1 MKKLLALLGLLLVMT
16 SCGNNTTT
24 QSTTTNSDKPAT
36 NAPAKEDDKKAVGFK
51 DGTFKTSAKG
61 MKSDIEL
68 EVVVAEGKI
77 KEIKVVKQDETP
89 ELFEKAKAVINSII
103 EKQSTEVDT
112 VATATV
118 SSKAIIEAVSKVLEK
133 K

>member
-1 MKKLLALLGLLLVMT
+1 MKKLLAILSLLLVMT
-16 SCGNNTTT
+16 ACGNNTTT
-24 QSTTTNSDKPAT
+24 TSTASA
-36 NAPAKEDDKKAVGFK
+36 GYK

-61 MKSDIEL
+61 RNADIEL
-68 EVVVAEGKI
+68 EVVVTDGKI
-77 KEIKVVKQDETP
+77 KEIKVVKQEETP
-89 ELFEKAKAVINSII
+89 EIFEKAKAVINSII

-112 VATATV
+112 VASATI